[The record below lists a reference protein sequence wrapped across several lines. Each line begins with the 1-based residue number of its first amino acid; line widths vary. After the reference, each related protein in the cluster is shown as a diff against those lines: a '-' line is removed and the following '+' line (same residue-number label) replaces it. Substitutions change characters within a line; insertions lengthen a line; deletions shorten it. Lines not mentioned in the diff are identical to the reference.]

1 MVKCAS
7 SNSTLQK
14 ILLEPTDFYL
24 LHCYTADRKPEGSD
38 VVQKREEEKFS
49 SDRISIFYD
58 TIAGPTF
65 TQAAQKTM
73 KAVSVI
79 PNLNVFVRLN
89 IKCFTNCKQIPEN
102 NVRRSEKLSECQMS
116 IQLQYSLLTFL
127 FCV

>member
-1 MVKCAS
+1 MLSVTLLS
-7 SNSTLQK
+7 SVT
-14 ILLEPTDFYL
+14 
-24 LHCYTADRKPEGSD
+24 DRKPEGSD

-49 SDRISIFYD
+49 SDQISIFYD
-58 TIAGPTF
+58 TIAGPTL

-89 IKCFTNCKQIPEN
+89 ISANCKQITEN
-102 NVRRSEKLSECQMS
+102 NARRAEQLSGMS
-116 IQLQYSLLTFL
+116 IQLKYSLLTFL